1 MNVKN
6 KIVDLRENGFCV
18 LQSQFSTSSV
28 DACRQA
34 FWLTLLD
41 YLKSH
46 AHEPN
51 RGPHRYFLPMH
62 FNPPCFNPE
71 FFFDAEVLHIVR
83 AVLGETA
90 VADQW
95 GCDTPVAGSQHQDFH
110 VDYQRPLFPE
120 TPTLLLPAYM
130 LVVSFGLVRIT
141 HADGPIEIAP
151 ARTA

>member
-18 LQSQFSTSSV
+18 LQSHFSTSSV